1 MGSSTGSVTLQAAA
15 SAGSVT
21 YTLPN
26 AAPGSDGLA
35 LVSTASG
42 TMSWAAAGAAIAS
55 DTSTTTLY
63 PAMSTGTSGN
73 FTAAKVNANFTFN
86 GATNTLTVTAL
97 TESSS
102 ITLKENVNPLTNAL
116 DSILKLCGVSYDR
129 RDGSRKNE
137 VGLIAEEVNK
147 IIPNLVTKNATG
159 DPEGIQYTKLT
170 AYLVEAIKSLKA
182 EIDEL
187 KGNK

>member
-1 MGSSTGSVTLQAAA
+1 
-15 SAGSVT
+15 
-21 YTLPN
+21 
-26 AAPGSDGLA
+26 
-35 LVSTASG
+35 
-42 TMSWAAAGAAIAS
+42 
-55 DTSTTTLY
+55 
-63 PAMSTGTSGN
+63 
-73 FTAAKVNANFTFN
+73 
-86 GATNTLTVTAL
+86 
-97 TESSS
+97 
-102 ITLKENVNPLTNAL
+102 
-116 DSILKLCGVSYDR
+116 LCGVSYDR

>member
-1 MGSSTGSVTLQAAA
+1 LRTHTGEKPFACSECYFSTSNT
-15 SAGSVT
+15 
-21 YTLPN
+21 
-26 AAPGSDGLA
+26 
-35 LVSTASG
+35 
-42 TMSWAAAGAAIAS
+42 
-55 DTSTTTLY
+55 
-63 PAMSTGTSGN
+63 GN
-73 FTAAKVNANFTFN
+73 FTAAKINANFTFN

-102 ITLKENVNPLTNAL
+102 ISLKENVNPLTNAL
-116 DSILKLCGVSYDR
+116 DSILQLCGVSYDR

-187 KGNK
+187 KGTK